1 MANSGIPWIDE
12 IFNFCVILLSDLAK
26 FLNITYEEINVWLFC
41 VIWPILTLI
50 LFAEIIRLRV
60 KISIKNENRYYWL
73 MLIIISFLLNIFL
86 ICYFLIFM
94 VTGIFDQLSSSDPAT
109 KIFFNIDFW
118 ELLLLITFCL
128 FLPIINMRLIYEN
141 YSFNR

>member
-1 MANSGIPWIDE
+1 
-12 IFNFCVILLSDLAK
+12 
-26 FLNITYEEINVWLFC
+26 
-41 VIWPILTLI
+41 
-50 LFAEIIRLRV
+50 
-60 KISIKNENRYYWL
+60 
-73 MLIIISFLLNIFL
+73 
-86 ICYFLIFM
+86 M